1 MEKIKVAIVGYG
13 NVGQGAADAIRES
26 KDMELVGIVAK
37 PKYVDKIRQIE
48 RDLPIVTDPAEL
60 PKTDVAILAIGSRAV
75 SKIAPIYL
83 KMGINTVDAYD
94 IHGEPMMR
102 LRDKLRD
109 VAIDSGSVAIIA
121 AGWDPGTDS
130 VIRALFEVIAPK
142 GVTNINFGPGMSMG
156 HTVVVKAIDGV
167 KDALSITVPKGA
179 GLHRRMVYVELEEG
193 ASFEKISET
202 IKADPYFIKDETH
215 VFRVESVK
223 DLADVGHGV
232 YMDRKGVAGKTHN
245 QKIELTMSITN
256 PAATGQI
263 LVSAARASMKQ
274 KPGCYS
280 MLEIPPIDFLSGSK
294 KENLK
299 RLI

>member
-37 PKYVDKIRQIE
+37 PKYVDKIGQIE
-48 RDLPIVTDPAEL
+48 KDLPIVTDPKDL
-60 PKTDVAILAIGSRAV
+60 PKTDVAIIAIGSRAV

-94 IHGEPMMR
+94 IHGESMMK
-102 LRDKLRD
+102 LRDKLHD
-109 VAIDSGSVAIIA
+109 VAKDNGSVAIIA

-142 GVTNINFGPGMSMG
+142 GITNVNFGPGMSMG
-156 HTVVVKAIDGV
+156 HTVVVKSIEGV
-167 KDALSITVPKGA
+167 KDALSITVPKGT
-179 GLHRRMVYVELEEG
+179 GLHKRMVYVELEDG
-193 ASFEKISET
+193 ISFKEVSEKIKT
-202 IKADPYFIKDETH
+202 DPYFVNDETH
-215 VFRVESVK
+215 VFCVGDVRA
-223 DLADVGHGV
+223 LIDVGHGV
-232 YMDRKGVAGKTHN
+232 HMDRKGVAGKTHN
-245 QKIELTMSITN
+245 QKLDFTMSITN
-256 PAATGQI
+256 PAVTGQI

-274 KPGCYS
+274 EAGCYS
-280 MLEIPPIDFLSGSK
+280 MLEIPLVDFLYGDK
-294 KENLK
+294 KINLK